1 MERYSTLGLAGLSF
15 VFAAVIGCG
24 GSTFNLLP
32 DSNEPSA
39 DAQPSGAQSG
49 SSSTG
54 PRDGDSSSEA
64 VGPPG
69 EPSGQA
75 GTDATAGEGGVPV
88 SMPRS
93 DAGSRVVGGLSS
105 VGRWTETAA
114 SGGPTPVSLS
124 NQRLETWTRVCNST
138 GSICINGGIAP

>member
-15 VFAAVIGCG
+15 VFAPVIGCG
-24 GSTFNLLP
+24 GSTFTLLP
-32 DSNEPSA
+32 SSDEPSA
-39 DAQPSGAQSG
+39 DAQPSGAQSV
-49 SSSTG
+49 SSGTG
-54 PRDGDSSSEA
+54 PRDGDSASEA
-64 VGPPG
+64 VGVPV

-75 GTDATAGEGGVPV
+75 GTDVTGGEGGVPV

-93 DAGSRVVGGLSS
+93 EAGSRVVGGLSS
-105 VGRWTETAA
+105 VGWTETAA

-124 NQRLETWTRVCNST
+124 NQRLETWARVCNGT